1 MAWIRGILALAIASA
16 LLLASDWWLK
26 RGVEGGRGNKRRLAF
41 IQLIQSPEVDEA
53 EKGVRA
59 GLKESGL
66 VEGED
71 FEITVRNASG
81 DMPTMLGLIDA
92 ALQDRADMLLTFS
105 TPTLQAAINKTN
117 RVPVV
122 FTFVTDPVAAGAGR
136 NYVDHRANVTG
147 VYTHAQCDAI
157 LDCVSAFI
165 PGVRR
170 VGTLTVP
177 AEVNSV
183 FNHQLLLAAAKKRDF
198 EVVDLPLAAPS
209 DVPDTA
215 AALCTRRIDAM
226 VIIGSNL
233 TFTTFP
239 TIASA
244 ARRARL
250 PIFGSATSE
259 FENGAVAVVAND
271 FFDGGHGSG
280 KLAARVLRGEN
291 PKDIPFQ
298 PTSGTRLL
306 LNGPA
311 AEHCGL
317 KLPAALRGRADKVK
331 E

>member
-1 MAWIRGILALAIASA
+1 MAWIRGLLALAFASA

-26 RGVEGGRGNKRRLAF
+26 RGAKEGQGKKWRLAF
-41 IQLIQSPEVDEA
+41 IQYIQSPEVDEV
-53 EKGVRA
+53 EGGVRV

-66 VEGED
+66 VEGEEY
-71 FEITVRNASG
+71 EITVRNASG

-92 ALQDRADMLLTFS
+92 ALQDDADVLVTFS
-105 TPTLQAAINKTN
+105 TPTLQAAMNKTG

-147 VYTHAQCDAI
+147 VYTHAPFDAI
-157 LDCVSAFI
+157 LDCVHAFI
-165 PGVRR
+165 PGVRSI
-170 VGTLTVP
+170 GTLTVP

-183 FNHQLLLAAAKKRDF
+183 FNHRLLVAAAKKRDI
-198 EVVDLPLAAPS
+198 EVVDLPLAAAS

-215 AALCTRRIDAM
+215 AALCTRRIHAV
-226 VIIGSNL
+226 VIVGSNL
-233 TFTTFP
+233 TITAFP

-250 PIFGSATSE
+250 PVFGSTTSQ
-259 FENGAVAVVAND
+259 FENGAVAVLAKD
-271 FFDGGHGSG
+271 FFDAGQGSG
-280 KLAARVLRGEN
+280 KLVARIMRGEN
-291 PKDIPFQ
+291 PGAIAFQ

-306 LNGPA
+306 LNGRA

-317 KLPAALRGRADKVK
+317 KLPAALRGRADTVK

>member
-1 MAWIRGILALAIASA
+1 MAWIRGILALVLASA
-16 LLLASDWWLK
+16 TLLASDWWLK
-26 RGVEGGRGNKRRLAF
+26 RGAEEGRGKKWRLAF
-41 IQLIQSPEVDEA
+41 IQYIQSPEVDEA
-53 EKGVRA
+53 EAGVRA
-59 GLKESGL
+59 GLKEAGL

-71 FEITVRNASG
+71 YEITVRNASG
-81 DMPTMLGLIDA
+81 DMPTMLALIDA
-92 ALQDRADMLLTFS
+92 ALQDDADMLVTFS
-105 TPTLQAAINKTN
+105 TPTLQAAINRTD
-117 RVPVV
+117 RVPIV

-147 VYTHAQCDAI
+147 VYTHAPCDAI
-157 LDCVSAFI
+157 LGCVREFI
-165 PGVRR
+165 PRVRR

-183 FNHQLLLAAAKKRDF
+183 YSHELLLAAAKKRDI
-198 EVVDLPLAAPS
+198 EVVALPLAAPS
-209 DVPDTA
+209 DVADA
-215 AALCTRRIDAM
+215 AVALCTRDIDAM

-271 FFDGGHGSG
+271 FFDAGHESG

-291 PKDIPFQ
+291 PKAIPFQ

-306 LNGPA
+306 LNQPA

-317 KLPAALRGRADKVK
+317 KLPAALRDRADKVK